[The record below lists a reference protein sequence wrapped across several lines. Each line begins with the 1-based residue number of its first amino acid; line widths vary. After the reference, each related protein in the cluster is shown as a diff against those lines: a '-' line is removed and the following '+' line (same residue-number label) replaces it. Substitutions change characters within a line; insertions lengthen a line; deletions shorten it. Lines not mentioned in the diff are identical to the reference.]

1 MAISLLPQDWLAEQL
16 AAAGQVTP
24 VKDPRN
30 PPPPINP
37 DTQDPGSDTDGR
49 SDTEQTSGSPRK
61 ECLARGDQW
70 NVIDKVCEPSFANLR
85 KRCEASG
92 KIWAVRPGGVNHECL
107 TQEELDA
114 PQETSTG
121 VGVAGE
127 GSEHVPPEFHPP
139 PKPPPIPPDKPTP
152 TGSDLA
158 GEIRAQLPT
167 FDPRIGQPEPFRPP
181 SVADVLA
188 DPRYRMAERELDEQ
202 MRAQAAA
209 TGTRGAP
216 SLAARSRAKQSLL
229 GNMMGQLYG
238 QGLQSWQA
246 GLQHGQ
252 DTHNR
257 FAAQHN
263 RATVPLQMGYSHA
276 LGLAGHGL
284 GQQQLGLGH
293 QQLAWQRE
301 QQQKLFNQQRWLTGQ
316 NNAMSLYMAMLGMRA
331 PGLEQRT

>member
-1 MAISLLPQDWLAEQL
+1 MSISLLPRDWLTEQM

-24 VKDPRN
+24 FPVPEERGPSKRQKDCLEKGGKLLNGKCIPYQPAEDVQPDQVEEMTPEARECIFEKGLAWSGTFKDGQCYDPFPEPET
-30 PPPPINP
+30 PP
-37 DTQDPGSDTDGR
+37 S
-49 SDTEQTSGSPRK
+49 SG
-61 ECLARGDQW
+61 
-70 NVIDKVCEPSFANLR
+70 
-85 KRCEASG
+85 
-92 KIWAVRPGGVNHECL
+92 
-107 TQEELDA
+107 EEY
-114 PQETSTG
+114 
-121 VGVAGE
+121 
-127 GSEHVPPEFHPP
+127 VPPVNHPP
-139 PKPPPIPPDKPTP
+139 PGDTGGTPDNTP
-152 TGSDLA
+152 TGGTPDNTPTGEEVA
-158 GEIRAQLPT
+158 GEIRQQLPT
-167 FDPRIGQPEPFRPP
+167 FDPRIGQPSVFRPP

-188 DPRYRMAERELDEQ
+188 DPRYRMAERELDKQ
-202 MRAQAAA
+202 MKAQAAA

-216 SLAARSRAKQSLL
+216 LLAARSRAKQGLL
-229 GNMMGQLYG
+229 GDMMGQLYG

-284 GQQQLGLGH
+284 GQQQLGLGQ

-301 QQQKLFNQQRWLTGQ
+301 WLPQQQQNLFNQQRWLTGQ